1 MAGAIRNTFRR
12 ILVQMA
18 NGTTTIEILTYSL
31 FVSIT
36 QVLNTYCNKPNIYH
50 LWFTMYVNYIS
61 MCHSLE
67 LESTGGWG
75 SWSSFSPCSSTCG
88 GGTRTRTREC
98 KDSSN
103 GGAECPGE
111 ASQTETCNTEECP
124 YPHSCKLQVNGAER
138 TSIKIT
144 STSTTTITVWGS
156 SNCSIRILAI
166 GGGGG

>member
-1 MAGAIRNTFRR
+1 MHVKFINA
-12 ILVQMA
+12 M
-18 NGTTTIEILTYSL
+18 
-31 FVSIT
+31 
-36 QVLNTYCNKPNIYH
+36 H
-50 LWFTMYVNYIS
+50 
-61 MCHSLE
+61 HSLE

-98 KDSSN
+98 KDSAN
-103 GGAECPGE
+103 EGAECPGDS
-111 ASQTETCNTEECP
+111 SQTETCNTEECP

-156 SNCSIRILAI
+156 SNCSIRILAV
-166 GGGGG
+166 GGGGGE

>member
-1 MAGAIRNTFRR
+1 MSP
-12 ILVQMA
+12 ILLCMPC
-18 NGTTTIEILTYSL
+18 ISL
-31 FVSIT
+31 R
-36 QVLNTYCNKPNIYH
+36 
-50 LWFTMYVNYIS
+50 
-61 MCHSLE
+61 HSLE
-67 LESTGGWG
+67 LENTGGWG

-98 KDSSN
+98 KDSTD

-111 ASQTETCNTEECP
+111 PSETEACNTEECP

-156 SNCSIRILAI
+156 SNCSIRILAV
-166 GGGGG
+166 GGGAGELILISVSTDINQCN

>member
-1 MAGAIRNTFRR
+1 MAGTIRNTFRQT
-12 ILVQMA
+12 LVQMES
-18 NGTTTIEILTYSL
+18 GTTTTEILTYSL

-50 LWFTMYVNYIS
+50 LCMSSIS
-61 MCHSLE
+61 MRDSLE
-67 LESTGGWG
+67 LASTGGWG

-98 KDSSN
+98 KDSTD

-111 ASQTETCNTEECP
+111 PSETEACNTEECP

-156 SNCSIRILAI
+156 SNCSIRILAV
-166 GGGGG
+166 GGGGGE

>member
-1 MAGAIRNTFRR
+1 MAEEYRNLSPQT
-12 ILVQMA
+12 LMQTA
-18 NGTTTIEILTYSL
+18 NGTTTTEIQLHNLY
-31 FVSIT
+31 VSIT
-36 QVLNTYCNKPNIYH
+36 QVQNIHAVTKYLSSLRH
-50 LWFTMYVNYIS
+50 Y
-61 MCHSLE
+61 LE

-98 KDSSN
+98 KDSTD

-111 ASQTETCNTEECP
+111 SSETEACNTEECP

-156 SNCSIRILAI
+156 SNCSIRILAV
-166 GGGGG
+166 GGGGGE

>member
-1 MAGAIRNTFRR
+1 M
-12 ILVQMA
+12 
-18 NGTTTIEILTYSL
+18 TTMEIQLENLY
-31 FVSIT
+31 VSIT
-36 QVLNTYCNKPNIYH
+36 QVQNIQYIHAAVTNH
-50 LWFTMYVNYIS
+50 LS
-61 MCHSLE
+61 SQCHFLE

-98 KDSSN
+98 KDSTD

-111 ASQTETCNTEECP
+111 SSETEACNTEECP

-166 GGGGG
+166 GGGGSE